1 MPLTNTDSGP
11 PGPSGSVK
19 NVKSRD
25 AILVKADG
33 SVVDAATIS
42 ATDGVYGIDFEF
54 TLPKTDWKAQIINVS
69 ASDYAAYL
77 QGLAGHDHVTALWYA
92 PDTNAAGLLVD
103 TFVVVAESTS
113 GNSDTQVEIPLS
125 TWQGTAGY
133 AAIDAAVAHLDQIE
147 SLTGAG

>member
-1 MPLTNTDSGP
+1 MALVAGDSGP

-42 ATDGVYGIDFEF
+42 ATDGIYGIDFEF
-54 TLPKTDWKAQIINVS
+54 TVPKTSWQAGPINVS

-77 QGLAGHDHVTALWYA
+77 QGLAGHEHVTAIWYA
-92 PDTNAAGLLVD
+92 PDTNAAGLLID
-103 TFVVVAESTS
+103 TFVVVVASTS

-125 TWQGTAGY
+125 TWEGTAGY
-133 AAIDAAVAHLDQIE
+133 AAIDAANQKLDQIE
-147 SLTGAG
+147 SLTGA

>member
-1 MPLTNTDSGP
+1 MALTGGDSSPAGE
-11 PGPSGSVK
+11 SGSVT

-42 ATDGVYGIDFEF
+42 ATDGIYGIDFEF
-54 TLPKTDWKAQIINVS
+54 TIPKTSWQAGPIKVS

-77 QGLAGHDHVTALWYA
+77 QQLAQHDNVTAIWYA
-92 PDTNAAGLLVD
+92 PDTNAAGLLID
-103 TFVVVAESTS
+103 TFVVVVESTS
-113 GNSDTQVEIPLS
+113 GNSDTQVEVPLS

-133 AAIDAAVAHLDQIE
+133 KALDLAVANLNKIE
-147 SLTGAG
+147 AIS

>member
-1 MPLTNTDSGP
+1 MALTAGDSGP
-11 PGPSGSVK
+11 PGESGSVT

-42 ATDGVYGIDFEF
+42 ATDGIYGIDFEF
-54 TLPKTDWKAQIINVS
+54 TLPKTSWQAQIIQVS

-77 QGLAGHDHVTALWYA
+77 QQIAQHDFVTAIWYA

-103 TFVVVAESTS
+103 TFVVVVESTS
-113 GNSDTQVEIPLS
+113 GNSDTQVEVPLS
-125 TWQGTAGY
+125 TWQGTKGY
-133 AAIDAAVAHLDQIE
+133 ATIDAAHAQLDKIE
-147 SLTGAG
+147 AIG